1 MSTVAEIEAAV
12 HKLSADELAELERFV
27 RAERKRKQLPVAKR
41 APAAKGALALNRE
54 GMDGWRA
61 ELAARNW
68 RQ

>member
-12 HKLSADELAELERFV
+12 HRLSAEELAELERFV
-27 RAERKRKQLPVAKR
+27 RTERRRKQLPVAKR

-54 GMDGWRA
+54 GLDGWRA

>member
-41 APAAKGALALNRE
+41 APAAMGTLALDRE
-54 GMDGWRA
+54 GLDGWRA